1 MRALRPRR
9 SKTLSGGFIPSKK
22 RMPTASIEDLIS
34 SRLEDNAKQYK
45 VLIESGDFQEAETL
59 RLSGIE
65 LAESY
70 DSEESFLYINDL
82 N

>member
-1 MRALRPRR
+1 MGYT
-9 SKTLSGGFIPSKK
+9 KNMENHTKH

-45 VLIESGDFQEAETL
+45 VLIESGDFQGAETL
-59 RLSGIE
+59 RLSGTE
-65 LAESY
+65 LAETY
-70 DSEESFLYINDL
+70 DSEGSFLYINDL

>member
-1 MRALRPRR
+1 MGYTKNMENHTRD
-9 SKTLSGGFIPSKK
+9 

-45 VLIESGDFQEAETL
+45 VLIESGDFQGAETL

-70 DSEESFLYINDL
+70 DSEEDFLWVKDL

>member
-1 MRALRPRR
+1 MRYT
-9 SKTLSGGFIPSKK
+9 KIMENHTGHQ
-22 RMPTASIEDLIS
+22 MPTTSIEDLIS

-45 VLIESGDFQEAETL
+45 VLIESGDFHGAETL

-70 DSEESFLYINDL
+70 DSEEDFLWVKDL

>member
-1 MRALRPRR
+1 MGYT
-9 SKTLSGGFIPSKK
+9 KIMENHTKH
-22 RMPTASIEDLIS
+22 RMPSASIEDLIS

-45 VLIESGDFQEAETL
+45 VLIESGDFQGAETL
-59 RLSGIE
+59 RLSGTE

-70 DSEESFLYINDL
+70 DSEEDFLWVKDL

>member
-1 MRALRPRR
+1 MGYTKNMENHTRD
-9 SKTLSGGFIPSKK
+9 

-34 SRLEDNAKQYK
+34 SRLEDNAKQCK
-45 VLIESGDFQEAETL
+45 VLIESENFKEAETL
-59 RLSGIE
+59 RLSGTE

-70 DSEESFLYINDL
+70 DSEEDFLWVKDL

>member
-1 MRALRPRR
+1 
-9 SKTLSGGFIPSKK
+9 
-22 RMPTASIEDLIS
+22 MPPASIEDLIS

-45 VLIESGDFQEAETL
+45 TLIESGDFQGAETL

-70 DSEESFLYINDL
+70 DSEEDFLWVKDL

>member
-1 MRALRPRR
+1 MENHT
-9 SKTLSGGFIPSKK
+9 KH
-22 RMPTASIEDLIS
+22 RMPPASIEDLIS
-34 SRLEDNAKQYK
+34 SRLEDNAEQYK
-45 VLIESGDFQEAETL
+45 TLIESGDFQGAETL

-70 DSEESFLYINDL
+70 DSEEDFLWVKDL